1 MNRRLVLFAARIGI
15 AILILELGALGAY
28 LVSRKQSFSYSEM
41 WRRLEVAARVESQ
54 LPVSLSEQ
62 RRSEHQGRML
72 TPFYGWARPSSD
84 RKSVDEY
91 GLPNGGRASPIV
103 KRSSSTINVLFLGG
117 SVAEQCVAE
126 LAQGL
131 SGLNHIFRNR
141 QVVVVSAAIGGHKQ
155 PQQLYILSYLALMGA
170 EFDIVINLDGFN
182 EVYVAGRDNRLYGSN
197 PFYPVYWKALAQSAP
212 SAEVLKDGGVIAL
225 LESLDGFLARLA
237 SRPLFRH
244 SIFSLVLWDTLH
256 ELITCKMTE
265 KTIQVA
271 SGAPDLS
278 GPAFDYSNNEH
289 LVRELVRVWTDSS
302 RQIGNLSKLYGF
314 QYFHFLQP
322 NHFIHTKKLT
332 KEEEQLGLCA
342 TCEGETSMAN
352 LVQKA
357 FPMMSANAQILEQS
371 GENFKDLTPI
381 FKDEARHI
389 YGDKT
394 CHFTPDGNKLI
405 VDQIVNFIAQRYKES

>member
-1 MNRRLVLFAARIGI
+1 MNRRLVLFVARIGI

-28 LVSRKQSFSYSEM
+28 VVSRKQSFSYAEM
-41 WRRLEVAARVESQ
+41 WRRLEVVARVESR

-84 RKSVDEY
+84 RKSIDEY
-91 GLPNGGRASPIV
+91 GLPNGGGASPIV
-103 KRSSSTINVLFLGG
+103 KRSSSTINVLFMGG

-126 LAQGL
+126 LTRGL
-131 SGLNHIFRNR
+131 SSLSHLFRDR
-141 QVVVVSAAIGGHKQ
+141 QVVVVSAAIGGYKQ
-155 PQQLYILSYLALMGA
+155 PQQLYLLSYLALMGA

-212 SAEVLKDGGVIAL
+212 SAQVLKDGGVIAL
-225 LESLDGFLARLA
+225 LESLNASLARLA
-237 SRPLFRH
+237 SRPPFRY
-244 SIFSLVLWDTLH
+244 SVFSLVLWDTLH
-256 ELITCKMTE
+256 EFIARKVTE
-265 KTIQVA
+265 KTILVA
-271 SGAPDLS
+271 SGARDLS
-278 GPAFDYSNNEH
+278 GPAFDYSNNER

-302 RQIGNLSKLYGF
+302 RQIANLSKLYGF

-322 NHFIHTKKLT
+322 NHFIHTKTLT
-332 KEEEQLGLCA
+332 KEEEFLGLCA
-342 TCEGETSMAN
+342 TCDGETSMAN

-357 FPMMSANAQILEQS
+357 FPMMSANARLLEQ
-371 GENFKDLTPI
+371 GGANFKDLTPI
-381 FKDEARHI
+381 FKDEVRHI

-394 CHFTPDGNKLI
+394 CHFTPVGNNLI
-405 VDQIVNFIAQRYKES
+405 VEHIVDFIARRYKES